1 MLEFRVDK
9 SIWHS
14 KTVAG
19 IFIERAI
26 AILED
31 AVAQGG
37 LDTRKALDYSASGK
51 TLATVI
57 DELLP
62 GTPQT
67 YSITSVLREERS
79 DWTFESNDV
88 FTRIQAFSRAVQLL
102 RKLQEEHQR
111 QQFTRI

>member
-1 MLEFRVDK
+1 MLEFKVDK
-9 SIWHS
+9 TIWHS
-14 KTVAG
+14 KTVAS

-26 AILED
+26 ATLES
-31 AVAQGG
+31 AVKDGG

-57 DELLP
+57 DEFLP
-62 GTPQT
+62 GIPET
-67 YSITSVLREERS
+67 YCITSVLREEMS

-88 FTRIQAFSRAVQLL
+88 FTRIQAFSKAVQLL

-111 QQFTRI
+111 QQFTCI